1 MVEVAGTDTG
11 NTAQKVVGLEP
22 YRAGPDRVVD
32 IVVDLAQIAFQRTDM
47 FIDLSTNRFQSHRP
61 TVFLGDDHLHDLLST
76 DGKGA
81 QLGGFG
87 IRNRAD
93 RGPDAGGEFGQDV
106 GIDPI
111 GLGQLAHRTGEI
123 TNLTRIHNHDRQSD
137 RGQSQRHV
145 MLISPGGFQNDQFRG
160 KTCQLGH
167 QFFVAPGVV
176 ADCGDGRVRSDNA
189 TSSVDLETSI
199 PTKFCVFIPVDPSL
213 RMRA

>member
-11 NTAQKVVGLEP
+11 NTAQKVVGLVP

-47 FIDLSTNRFQSHRP
+47 FIDSSTNRLQSHRP

-93 RGPDAGGEFGQDV
+93 RGPDTGGEFGQDV

-123 TNLTRIHNHDRQSD
+123 TNLTRIHNHDRQSGS
-137 RGQSQRHV
+137 GQSQGHV

-160 KTCQLGH
+160 KTVSVGTPV
-167 QFFVAPGVV
+167 FRGPGRR
-176 ADCGDGRVRSDNA
+176 C
-189 TSSVDLETSI
+189 
-199 PTKFCVFIPVDPSL
+199 
-213 RMRA
+213 

>member
-1 MVEVAGTDTG
+1 
-11 NTAQKVVGLEP
+11 
-22 YRAGPDRVVD
+22 
-32 IVVDLAQIAFQRTDM
+32 M
-47 FIDLSTNRFQSHRP
+47 FIDLSTNRLQSHRP

-123 TNLTRIHNHDRQSD
+123 TNLTRIHNHDRSVTSVLDPRVNYGNPELVILCPNERYKGRIVQS
-137 RGQSQRHV
+137 
-145 MLISPGGFQNDQFRG
+145 
-160 KTCQLGH
+160 
-167 QFFVAPGVV
+167 
-176 ADCGDGRVRSDNA
+176 
-189 TSSVDLETSI
+189 
-199 PTKFCVFIPVDPSL
+199 
-213 RMRA
+213 